1 VPEQLIDVAEE
12 HEYVGAQLRGE
23 CTRDRIGVA
32 VERFR
37 ALVQSDG
44 IDDGRET
51 GRPQRINDGS
61 MDQGAWPTRSS
72 ASPTDSEQS
81 SVASDPQRPTLAN
94 PASLS
99 AATMRTLTSLRA
111 ITT

>member
-1 VPEQLIDVAEE
+1 MTSPRSGRPRAEQLIDVAEE

-44 IDDGRET
+44 IDDGVKPADHSE
-51 GRPQRINDGS
+51 S
-61 MDQGAWPTRSS
+61 MTARWTKGAWPTRSS

-94 PASLS
+94 PAS
-99 AATMRTLTSLRA
+99 
-111 ITT
+111 